1 MKRKKDILMVVLI
14 ILILAVTGIT
24 AYSFQKNKESTSDR
38 VNRIASET
46 DTKKTYGSETEDGAD
61 TSDTENASGDK
72 REICGDNILMKGC
85 AQIEMLSVDILE
97 GEELANETRYPARY
111 FINQELPDAGY
122 TNERMDWDAIYA
134 EAPELKKVREADYGV
149 YEGDEID
156 AVMNKYAD
164 VVEKHTVNIEVTN
177 RVYFVKC
184 RITNVSSTSPIET
197 LFPMDVIYKSEDTD
211 EQGYYEALRYFD
223 KPVYTEGDD
232 RKRYF
237 TIKLDAGET
246 MECTLG
252 LSVPSDIRDLPSQDY
267 GEHVKHYYGELIAS
281 GTTKYDPSLYPN
293 YVDLDALPKTE

>member
-14 ILILAVTGIT
+14 ILILAVTGIV

-38 VNRIASET
+38 VSRIASET
-46 DTKKTYGSETEDGAD
+46 DAKKADASETENGTED
-61 TSDTENASGDK
+61 DTEDK
-72 REICGDNILMKGC
+72 REGCGDNILMKGC

-97 GEELANETRYPARY
+97 GEELANETRYPAQY
-111 FINQELPDAGY
+111 FINQELPVAGY
-122 TNERMDWDAIYA
+122 TNERIDWDAIYA
-134 EAPELKKVREADYGV
+134 EAPEVEKVRMADYGV
-149 YEGDEID
+149 YDEEETL
-156 AVMNKYAD
+156 AVMDKYAD
-164 VVEKHTVNIEVTN
+164 VIEKHTVNIEVTN

-232 RKRYF
+232 RKKYF

>member
-14 ILILAVTGIT
+14 ILILAVTGIV

-38 VNRIASET
+38 VSRIASET
-46 DTKKTYGSETEDGAD
+46 DAKKADASETENGTEDG
-61 TSDTENASGDK
+61 TEDK
-72 REICGDNILMKGC
+72 REGCGDNILMKGC

-97 GEELANETRYPARY
+97 GEELANETRYPAQY
-111 FINQELPDAGY
+111 FINQELPVAGY
-122 TNERMDWDAIYA
+122 TNERIDWDAIYA
-134 EAPELKKVREADYGV
+134 EAPEVEKVRMADYGV
-149 YEGDEID
+149 FDEEETL
-156 AVMNKYAD
+156 AVMDKYAD
-164 VVEKHTVNIEVTN
+164 VIEKHTVNIEVTN

-184 RITNVSSTSPIET
+184 RITNVSSTSLIET

-232 RKRYF
+232 RKKYF

>member
-1 MKRKKDILMVVLI
+1 MERKKDILMVVLI
-14 ILILAVTGIT
+14 ILILAVTGIV

-38 VNRIASET
+38 VSRIASET
-46 DTKKTYGSETEDGAD
+46 DAKKADASETENSTEDG
-61 TSDTENASGDK
+61 TEDK
-72 REICGDNILMKGC
+72 REGCGDNILMKGC

-97 GEELANETRYPARY
+97 GEELANETRYPAQY
-111 FINQELPDAGY
+111 FGNQELPDAGH

-149 YEGDEID
+149 YDGDEID

-164 VVEKHTVNIEVTN
+164 VIEKHTVNIEVTN

-184 RITNVSSTSPIET
+184 RITNVSSTTPIET

-211 EQGYYEALRYFD
+211 EWGYHEALCYFD
-223 KPVYTEGDD
+223 KAVYTEGDD

-252 LSVPSDIRDLPSQDY
+252 LSVPTDIRDLPSQDY
-267 GEHVKHYYGELIAS
+267 GEHVKHYYGELIGS
-281 GTTKYDPSLYPN
+281 GMSKYDPSLYPN

>member
-1 MKRKKDILMVVLI
+1 MVVLI
-14 ILILAVTGIT
+14 ILILAVTGIV

-38 VNRIASET
+38 VSRIASET
-46 DTKKTYGSETEDGAD
+46 DAKKTEASETKNITED
-61 TSDTENASGDK
+61 DTEDK
-72 REICGDNILMKGC
+72 REGCGDNILMKGC

-97 GEELANETRYPARY
+97 GEELANETRYPAQY
-111 FINQELPDAGY
+111 FANQELPDAGH
-122 TNERMDWDAIYA
+122 TNERIDWDAVYA
-134 EAPELKKVREADYGV
+134 EAPEVKKVRQADISEYSA
-149 YEGDEID
+149 DEKV
-156 AVMNKYAD
+156 AVRDKYAD
-164 VVEKHTVNIEVTN
+164 VIEKHTVNIEVTN

-184 RITNVSSTSPIET
+184 RITNVSSTTPIET

-211 EQGYYEALRYFD
+211 EQGYNEALCYFD
-223 KPVYTEGDD
+223 KPVYTEGED

>member
-1 MKRKKDILMVVLI
+1 MVVLI
-14 ILILAVTGIT
+14 ILILAVTGIV

-38 VNRIASET
+38 VSRIASET
-46 DTKKTYGSETEDGAD
+46 DAKKADASETENGTED
-61 TSDTENASGDK
+61 DTEDK
-72 REICGDNILMKGC
+72 REGCGDNILMKGC

-97 GEELANETRYPARY
+97 GEELANETRYPAQY
-111 FINQELPDAGY
+111 FINQELPVAGY
-122 TNERMDWDAIYA
+122 TNERIDWDAIYA
-134 EAPELKKVREADYGV
+134 EAPEVEKVRMADYGV
-149 YEGDEID
+149 YDEEETL
-156 AVMNKYAD
+156 AVMDKYAD
-164 VVEKHTVNIEVTN
+164 VIEKHTVNIEVTN

-232 RKRYF
+232 RKKYF

>member
-14 ILILAVTGIT
+14 ILILAVTGIV

-38 VNRIASET
+38 VSRIASET
-46 DTKKTYGSETEDGAD
+46 DAKKADASETENSTEDG
-61 TSDTENASGDK
+61 TEDK
-72 REICGDNILMKGC
+72 KEGCGDNILMKGC
-85 AQIEMLSVDILE
+85 AQIEMLSVDIFE
-97 GEELANETRYPARY
+97 GEELANETKYPAQY
-111 FINQELPDAGY
+111 FINQELPDAGH
-122 TNERMDWDAIYA
+122 TNERIDWDAVYA
-134 EAPELKKVREADYGV
+134 EAPEVKKVRQADISEYSA
-149 YEGDEID
+149 DEKV
-156 AVMNKYAD
+156 AVRDKYAD
-164 VVEKHTVNIEVTN
+164 VIEKHTAYIEVTN

-211 EQGYYEALRYFD
+211 EWGYHEALCYFD
-223 KPVYTEGDD
+223 KPVYTEGED

-252 LSVPSDIRDLPSQDY
+252 LSVPTDIRDLPSQDY

>member
-14 ILILAVTGIT
+14 ILILAVTGIV

-38 VNRIASET
+38 VSRIASET
-46 DTKKTYGSETEDGAD
+46 DAKKADASETENSTEDG
-61 TSDTENASGDK
+61 TEDK
-72 REICGDNILMKGC
+72 REGCGDNILMKGC

-97 GEELANETRYPARY
+97 GEELANETRYPAQY
-111 FINQELPDAGY
+111 FGNQELPDAGH

-149 YEGDEID
+149 YDGDEID

-164 VVEKHTVNIEVTN
+164 VIEKHTVNIEVTN

-184 RITNVSSTSPIET
+184 RITNVSSTTPIET

-211 EQGYYEALRYFD
+211 EWGYHEALCYFD
-223 KPVYTEGDD
+223 KAVYTEGED

-252 LSVPSDIRDLPSQDY
+252 LSVPTDIRDLPSQDY
-267 GEHVKHYYGELIAS
+267 GEHVKHYYGELIGS
-281 GTTKYDPSLYPN
+281 GMSKYDPSLYPN

>member
-1 MKRKKDILMVVLI
+1 
-14 ILILAVTGIT
+14 
-24 AYSFQKNKESTSDR
+24 
-38 VNRIASET
+38 
-46 DTKKTYGSETEDGAD
+46 
-61 TSDTENASGDK
+61 
-72 REICGDNILMKGC
+72 
-85 AQIEMLSVDILE
+85 
-97 GEELANETRYPARY
+97 
-111 FINQELPDAGY
+111 
-122 TNERMDWDAIYA
+122 MDWDAIYA

-184 RITNVSSTSPIET
+184 RITNVSSTTPIET

-211 EQGYYEALRYFD
+211 EQGYNEALCYFD
-223 KPVYTEGDD
+223 KSVYTEGED

-252 LSVPSDIRDLPSQDY
+252 LAVPSDIRDLPSQDY

-281 GTTKYDPSLYPN
+281 GTIKYDPSLYPN

>member
-14 ILILAVTGIT
+14 ILILAVTGIV

-38 VNRIASET
+38 VSRIASET
-46 DTKKTYGSETEDGAD
+46 DAKKADASETENGTEDG
-61 TSDTENASGDK
+61 TEDK
-72 REICGDNILMKGC
+72 REGCGDNILMKGC

-97 GEELANETRYPARY
+97 GEELANETRYPAQY
-111 FINQELPDAGY
+111 FINQELPVAGY
-122 TNERMDWDAIYA
+122 TNERIDWDAIYA
-134 EAPELKKVREADYGV
+134 EAPEVEKVRMADYGV
-149 YEGDEID
+149 YDEEETL
-156 AVMNKYAD
+156 AVMDKYAD
-164 VVEKHTVNIEVTN
+164 VIEKHTVNIEVTN

>member
-14 ILILAVTGIT
+14 ILILAVTGIV

-38 VNRIASET
+38 VSRIASET
-46 DTKKTYGSETEDGAD
+46 DAKKTEASETKNITED
-61 TSDTENASGDK
+61 DTEDK
-72 REICGDNILMKGC
+72 REGCGDNILMKGC

-97 GEELANETRYPARY
+97 GEELANETRYPAQY
-111 FINQELPDAGY
+111 FANQELPDAGH
-122 TNERMDWDAIYA
+122 TNERIDWDAVYA
-134 EAPELKKVREADYGV
+134 EAPEVKKVRQADISEYSA
-149 YEGDEID
+149 DEKV
-156 AVMNKYAD
+156 AVRDKYAD
-164 VVEKHTVNIEVTN
+164 VIEKHTAYIEVTN

-184 RITNVSSTSPIET
+184 RITNVSSTTPIET

-211 EQGYYEALRYFD
+211 EQVYNEALCYFD
-223 KPVYTEGDD
+223 KSVYTEGED

>member
-14 ILILAVTGIT
+14 ILILAVTGIV

-38 VNRIASET
+38 VSRIASET
-46 DTKKTYGSETEDGAD
+46 DAKKADASETENGTEDG
-61 TSDTENASGDK
+61 TEDK
-72 REICGDNILMKGC
+72 REGCGDNILMKGC

-97 GEELANETRYPARY
+97 GEELANETRYPAQY
-111 FINQELPDAGY
+111 FGNQELPDAGH

-149 YEGDEID
+149 YDGDEID

-164 VVEKHTVNIEVTN
+164 VIEKHTVNIEVTN

-211 EQGYYEALRYFD
+211 EWGYHEALCYFD
-223 KPVYTEGDD
+223 KAVYTEGED

-252 LSVPSDIRDLPSQDY
+252 LSVPTDIRDLPSQDY
-267 GEHVKHYYGELIAS
+267 GEHVKHYYGELIGS
-281 GTTKYDPSLYPN
+281 GMSKYDPSLYPN

>member
-14 ILILAVTGIT
+14 ILILAVTGIV

-38 VNRIASET
+38 VSRIASET
-46 DTKKTYGSETEDGAD
+46 DAKKADASETENGTEDG
-61 TSDTENASGDK
+61 TEDK
-72 REICGDNILMKGC
+72 REGCGDNILMKGC

-97 GEELANETRYPARY
+97 GEELANETRYPAQY
-111 FINQELPDAGY
+111 FINQELPVAGY
-122 TNERMDWDAIYA
+122 TNERIDWDAIYA
-134 EAPELKKVREADYGV
+134 EAPEVEKVRMADYGV
-149 YEGDEID
+149 YDEEETL
-156 AVMNKYAD
+156 AVMDKYAD
-164 VVEKHTVNIEVTN
+164 VIEKHTVNIEVTN

-197 LFPMDVIYKSEDTD
+197 MFPMDVIYKSEDTD

-232 RKRYF
+232 RKKYF

>member
-14 ILILAVTGIT
+14 ILILAVTGIV

-38 VNRIASET
+38 VSRIASET
-46 DTKKTYGSETEDGAD
+46 DAKKADASETENSTEDG
-61 TSDTENASGDK
+61 TEDK
-72 REICGDNILMKGC
+72 REGCGDNILMKGC

-97 GEELANETRYPARY
+97 GEELANETRYPAQY
-111 FINQELPDAGY
+111 FGNQELPDAGH

-149 YEGDEID
+149 YDGDEID

-164 VVEKHTVNIEVTN
+164 VIEKHTVNIEVTN

-211 EQGYYEALRYFD
+211 EWGYHEALCYFD
-223 KPVYTEGDD
+223 KAVYTEGDD

-267 GEHVKHYYGELIAS
+267 GEHVKHYYGELIGS
-281 GTTKYDPSLYPN
+281 GMSKYDPSLYPN

>member
-14 ILILAVTGIT
+14 ILILAVTGIV

-38 VNRIASET
+38 VSRIASET
-46 DTKKTYGSETEDGAD
+46 DAKKADASETENGTEDG
-61 TSDTENASGDK
+61 TEDK
-72 REICGDNILMKGC
+72 REGCGDNILMKGC

-97 GEELANETRYPARY
+97 GEELANETRYPAQY
-111 FINQELPDAGY
+111 FGNQELPDAGH

-149 YEGDEID
+149 YDGDEID

-164 VVEKHTVNIEVTN
+164 VIEKHTVNIEVTN

-184 RITNVSSTSPIET
+184 RITNVSSTTPIET

-211 EQGYYEALRYFD
+211 EWGYHEALCYFD
-223 KPVYTEGDD
+223 KAVYTEGDD

-252 LSVPSDIRDLPSQDY
+252 LSVPTDIRDLPSQDY
-267 GEHVKHYYGELIAS
+267 GEHVKHYYGELIGS
-281 GTTKYDPSLYPN
+281 GMSKYDPSLYPN

>member
-14 ILILAVTGIT
+14 ILILAVTGIV

-38 VNRIASET
+38 VSRIASET
-46 DTKKTYGSETEDGAD
+46 DAKKADASETENSTEDG
-61 TSDTENASGDK
+61 TEDK
-72 REICGDNILMKGC
+72 REGCGDNILMKGC

-97 GEELANETRYPARY
+97 GEELANETRYPAQY
-111 FINQELPDAGY
+111 FGNQELPDAGH

-149 YEGDEID
+149 YDGDEID

-164 VVEKHTVNIEVTN
+164 VIEKHTVNIEVTN

-184 RITNVSSTSPIET
+184 RITNVSSTTPIET

-211 EQGYYEALRYFD
+211 EWGYHEALCYFD
-223 KPVYTEGDD
+223 KAVYTEGDD

-252 LSVPSDIRDLPSQDY
+252 LSVPTDIRDLPSQDY
-267 GEHVKHYYGELIAS
+267 GEHVKHYYGELIGS
-281 GTTKYDPSLYPN
+281 GMSKYDPSLYPN

>member
-14 ILILAVTGIT
+14 ILILAVTGIV

-38 VNRIASET
+38 VSRIASET
-46 DTKKTYGSETEDGAD
+46 DAKKADASETENGTEDG
-61 TSDTENASGDK
+61 TEDK
-72 REICGDNILMKGC
+72 REGCGDNILMKGC

-97 GEELANETRYPARY
+97 GEELANETRYPAQY
-111 FINQELPDAGY
+111 FINQELPVAGY

-134 EAPELKKVREADYGV
+134 EAPEVEKVRMADYGV
-149 YEGDEID
+149 YDEEETL
-156 AVMNKYAD
+156 AVMDKYAD
-164 VVEKHTVNIEVTN
+164 VIEKHTVNIEVTN

-232 RKRYF
+232 RKKYF

>member
-1 MKRKKDILMVVLI
+1 MVVLI
-14 ILILAVTGIT
+14 ILILAVTGIV

-38 VNRIASET
+38 VSRIASET
-46 DTKKTYGSETEDGAD
+46 DAKKADASETENSTEDG
-61 TSDTENASGDK
+61 TEDK
-72 REICGDNILMKGC
+72 REGCGDNILMKGC

-97 GEELANETRYPARY
+97 GEELANETRYPAQY
-111 FINQELPDAGY
+111 FGNQELPDAGH

-149 YEGDEID
+149 YDGDEID

-164 VVEKHTVNIEVTN
+164 VIEKHTVNIEVTN

-184 RITNVSSTSPIET
+184 RITNVSSTTPIET

-211 EQGYYEALRYFD
+211 EWGYHEALCYFD
-223 KPVYTEGDD
+223 KAVYTEGDD

-252 LSVPSDIRDLPSQDY
+252 LSVPTDIRDLPSQDY
-267 GEHVKHYYGELIAS
+267 GEHVKHYYGELIGS
-281 GTTKYDPSLYPN
+281 GMSKYDPSLYPN

>member
-14 ILILAVTGIT
+14 ILILAVTGIV

-38 VNRIASET
+38 VSRIASET
-46 DTKKTYGSETEDGAD
+46 DAKKADASETENSTEDG
-61 TSDTENASGDK
+61 TEDK
-72 REICGDNILMKGC
+72 REGCGDNILMKGC

-97 GEELANETRYPARY
+97 GEELANETKYPAQY
-111 FINQELPDAGY
+111 FANQELPDAGH
-122 TNERMDWDAIYA
+122 TNECKDWDAIYA
-134 EAPELKKVREADYGV
+134 EAPEVEEVLMADYGV
-149 YEGDEID
+149 YDTEEIL

-164 VVEKHTVNIEVTN
+164 VIEKHTVNIEVTN

-184 RITNVSSTSPIET
+184 RITNVSSTTPIET

-211 EQGYYEALRYFD
+211 EWGYHEALCYFD
-223 KPVYTEGDD
+223 KPVYTEGED

-252 LSVPSDIRDLPSQDY
+252 LSVPTDIRDLPSQDY
-267 GEHVKHYYGELIAS
+267 GEHVQNYYGELIGS
-281 GTTKYDPSLYPN
+281 GMSKYDPSLYPN

>member
-14 ILILAVTGIT
+14 ILILAVTGIV

-38 VNRIASET
+38 VSRIASET
-46 DTKKTYGSETEDGAD
+46 DAKKADASETENGTED
-61 TSDTENASGDK
+61 DTEDK
-72 REICGDNILMKGC
+72 REGCGDNILMKGC

-97 GEELANETRYPARY
+97 GEELANETKYPVQY
-111 FINQELPDAGY
+111 FSHQRQPVAEY
-122 TNERMDWDAIYA
+122 TNELKDWNAIYA
-134 EAPELKKVREADYGV
+134 EAPELEKILRAEYGV
-149 YEGDEID
+149 YTADEKL
-156 AVMNKYAD
+156 AAREKYAD
-164 VVEKHTVNIEVTN
+164 IEKKYTQTVNVTN
-177 RVYFVKC
+177 RIYFVKC

-211 EQGYYEALRYFD
+211 EQSYYEALRYFD
-223 KPVYTEGDD
+223 KPVYTEGED

-252 LSVPSDIRDLPSQDY
+252 LAVPSDIRDLPSQDY

-281 GTTKYDPSLYPN
+281 GTIKYDPSLYPN

>member
-1 MKRKKDILMVVLI
+1 MVVLI
-14 ILILAVTGIT
+14 ILILAVTGIV

-38 VNRIASET
+38 VSRIASET
-46 DTKKTYGSETEDGAD
+46 DAKKADASETENSTEDG
-61 TSDTENASGDK
+61 TEDK
-72 REICGDNILMKGC
+72 REGCGDNILMKGC

-97 GEELANETRYPARY
+97 GEELANETRYPAQY
-111 FINQELPDAGY
+111 FGNQELPDAGH

-149 YEGDEID
+149 YDGDEID

-164 VVEKHTVNIEVTN
+164 VIEKHTVNIEVTN

-184 RITNVSSTSPIET
+184 RITNVSSTTPIET

-211 EQGYYEALRYFD
+211 EWGYHEALCYFD
-223 KPVYTEGDD
+223 KAVYTEGDD

-267 GEHVKHYYGELIAS
+267 GEHVKHYYGELIGS
-281 GTTKYDPSLYPN
+281 GMSKYDPSLYPN

>member
-1 MKRKKDILMVVLI
+1 
-14 ILILAVTGIT
+14 
-24 AYSFQKNKESTSDR
+24 
-38 VNRIASET
+38 
-46 DTKKTYGSETEDGAD
+46 
-61 TSDTENASGDK
+61 
-72 REICGDNILMKGC
+72 
-85 AQIEMLSVDILE
+85 MLSVDILE
-97 GEELANETRYPARY
+97 GEELANETRYPAQY
-111 FINQELPDAGY
+111 FINQELPVAGY
-122 TNERMDWDAIYA
+122 TNERIDWDAIYA
-134 EAPELKKVREADYGV
+134 EAPEVEKVRMADYGV
-149 YEGDEID
+149 YDEEETL
-156 AVMNKYAD
+156 AVMDKYAD
-164 VVEKHTVNIEVTN
+164 VIEKHTVNIEVTN

-232 RKRYF
+232 RKKYF

>member
-14 ILILAVTGIT
+14 ILILAVTGIV

-46 DTKKTYGSETEDGAD
+46 DAKKAEASEKKNITEDG
-61 TSDTENASGDK
+61 TEDK
-72 REICGDNILMKGC
+72 REVCGDNILMKGC

-97 GEELANETRYPARY
+97 GEELANETRYPAQY
-111 FINQELPDAGY
+111 FINQELPVAGY
-122 TNERMDWDAIYA
+122 TNETIDWDAIYA
-134 EAPELKKVREADYGV
+134 EAPEVKKVRQADISEYSA
-149 YEGDEID
+149 DEKV
-156 AVMNKYAD
+156 AVRDKYAD
-164 VVEKHTVNIEVTN
+164 VIEKHTVNIEVTN
-177 RVYFVKC
+177 RIYFVKC
-184 RITNVSSTSPIET
+184 RITNVSSTTPIET

-211 EQGYYEALRYFD
+211 EWGYHEALCYFD
-223 KPVYTEGDD
+223 KPVYTEGED

-252 LSVPSDIRDLPSQDY
+252 LSVPTDIRDLPSQDY
-267 GEHVKHYYGELIAS
+267 GEHVKHYYGELIGS
-281 GTTKYDPSLYPN
+281 GMSKYDPSLYPN

>member
-14 ILILAVTGIT
+14 ILILAVTGIV

-38 VNRIASET
+38 VSRIASET
-46 DTKKTYGSETEDGAD
+46 DAKKADASETENSTEDG
-61 TSDTENASGDK
+61 TEDK
-72 REICGDNILMKGC
+72 KEGCGDNILMKGC

-97 GEELANETRYPARY
+97 GEDLANETRYPAQY
-111 FINQELPDAGY
+111 FINQELPVAGY
-122 TNERMDWDAIYA
+122 TNETIDWDAIYA
-134 EAPELKKVREADYGV
+134 EAPEVEEVLMADYGV
-149 YEGDEID
+149 YDEEETL
-156 AVMNKYAD
+156 AVMDKYAD
-164 VVEKHTVNIEVTN
+164 VIEKHTVNIEVIN
-177 RVYFVKC
+177 KIYFVKC

-223 KPVYTEGDD
+223 KSVYTEGED

-252 LSVPSDIRDLPSQDY
+252 LAVPSDIRDLPSQDY

-281 GTTKYDPSLYPN
+281 GTIKYDPSLYPN

>member
-14 ILILAVTGIT
+14 ILILAVTGIV

-38 VNRIASET
+38 VSRIASET
-46 DTKKTYGSETEDGAD
+46 DAKKADASETENSTEDG
-61 TSDTENASGDK
+61 TEDK
-72 REICGDNILMKGC
+72 REGCGDNILMKGC

-97 GEELANETRYPARY
+97 GEELANETRYPAQY
-111 FINQELPDAGY
+111 FGNQELSDAGH

-149 YEGDEID
+149 YDGDEID

-164 VVEKHTVNIEVTN
+164 VIEKHTVNIEVTN

-184 RITNVSSTSPIET
+184 RITNVSSTTPIET

-211 EQGYYEALRYFD
+211 EWGYHEALCYFD
-223 KPVYTEGDD
+223 KAVYTEGDD

-252 LSVPSDIRDLPSQDY
+252 LSVPTDIRDLPSQDY
-267 GEHVKHYYGELIAS
+267 GEHVKHYYGELIGS
-281 GTTKYDPSLYPN
+281 GMSKYDPSLYPN

>member
-14 ILILAVTGIT
+14 ILILAVTGIV

-38 VNRIASET
+38 VSRIASET
-46 DTKKTYGSETEDGAD
+46 DAKKADASETENGTEDG
-61 TSDTENASGDK
+61 TEDK
-72 REICGDNILMKGC
+72 REGCGDNILMKGC

-97 GEELANETRYPARY
+97 GEELANETRYPAQY
-111 FINQELPDAGY
+111 FINQELPVAGY
-122 TNERMDWDAIYA
+122 TNERIDWDAIYA
-134 EAPELKKVREADYGV
+134 EAPEVEKVRMADYGV
-149 YEGDEID
+149 YDEEETL
-156 AVMNKYAD
+156 AVMDKYAD
-164 VVEKHTVNIEVTN
+164 VIEKHTVNIEVTN

-211 EQGYYEALRYFD
+211 EQGYNEALCYFD
-223 KPVYTEGDD
+223 KSVYTEGED

-252 LSVPSDIRDLPSQDY
+252 LSVPTDIRDLPSQDY

>member
-14 ILILAVTGIT
+14 ILILAVTGIV

-38 VNRIASET
+38 VSRIASET
-46 DTKKTYGSETEDGAD
+46 DAKKADASETENGTEDG
-61 TSDTENASGDK
+61 TEDK
-72 REICGDNILMKGC
+72 REGCGDNILMKGC

-97 GEELANETRYPARY
+97 GEELANETRYPAQY
-111 FINQELPDAGY
+111 FGNQELPDAGH

-149 YEGDEID
+149 YDGDEID

-164 VVEKHTVNIEVTN
+164 VIEKHTVNIEVTN

-211 EQGYYEALRYFD
+211 EWEYHEALCYFD
-223 KPVYTEGDD
+223 KAVYTEGED

-252 LSVPSDIRDLPSQDY
+252 LSVPTDIRDLPSQDY
-267 GEHVKHYYGELIAS
+267 GEHVKHYYGELIGS
-281 GTTKYDPSLYPN
+281 GMSKYDPSLYPN

>member
-14 ILILAVTGIT
+14 ILILAVTGIV

-38 VNRIASET
+38 VSRIASET
-46 DTKKTYGSETEDGAD
+46 DAKKADASETENGTEDG
-61 TSDTENASGDK
+61 TEDK
-72 REICGDNILMKGC
+72 REGCGDNILMKGC

-97 GEELANETRYPARY
+97 GEELANETRYPAQY
-111 FINQELPDAGY
+111 FINQELPVAGH
-122 TNERMDWDAIYA
+122 TNERIDWDAIYA
-134 EAPELKKVREADYGV
+134 EAPEVEKVRMADYGV
-149 YEGDEID
+149 YDEEETL
-156 AVMNKYAD
+156 AVMDKYAD
-164 VVEKHTVNIEVTN
+164 VIEKHTVNIEVTN

>member
-1 MKRKKDILMVVLI
+1 
-14 ILILAVTGIT
+14 
-24 AYSFQKNKESTSDR
+24 
-38 VNRIASET
+38 
-46 DTKKTYGSETEDGAD
+46 
-61 TSDTENASGDK
+61 
-72 REICGDNILMKGC
+72 
-85 AQIEMLSVDILE
+85 MLSVDILE
-97 GEELANETRYPARY
+97 GEELANETRYPAQY
-111 FINQELPDAGY
+111 FGNQELPDAGH

-149 YEGDEID
+149 YDGDEID

-164 VVEKHTVNIEVTN
+164 VIEKHTVNIEVTN

-184 RITNVSSTSPIET
+184 RITNVSSTTPIET

-211 EQGYYEALRYFD
+211 EWGYHEALCYFD
-223 KPVYTEGDD
+223 KAVYTEGDD

-252 LSVPSDIRDLPSQDY
+252 LSVPTDIRDLPSQDY
-267 GEHVKHYYGELIAS
+267 GEHVKHYYGELIGS
-281 GTTKYDPSLYPN
+281 GMSKYDPSLYPN

>member
-14 ILILAVTGIT
+14 ILILAVTGIV

-38 VNRIASET
+38 VSRIASET
-46 DTKKTYGSETEDGAD
+46 DAKKADASETENGTEDG
-61 TSDTENASGDK
+61 TEDK
-72 REICGDNILMKGC
+72 REGCGDNILMKGC

-97 GEELANETRYPARY
+97 GEELANETRYPAQY
-111 FINQELPDAGY
+111 FINQELPVAGY
-122 TNERMDWDAIYA
+122 TNERIDWDAIYA
-134 EAPELKKVREADYGV
+134 EAPEVEKVRMADYGV
-149 YEGDEID
+149 YDEEETL
-156 AVMNKYAD
+156 AVMDKYAD
-164 VVEKHTVNIEVTN
+164 VIEKHTVNIEVTN

-184 RITNVSSTSPIET
+184 RITNVSSTSLIET

-232 RKRYF
+232 RKKYF

>member
-1 MKRKKDILMVVLI
+1 
-14 ILILAVTGIT
+14 
-24 AYSFQKNKESTSDR
+24 
-38 VNRIASET
+38 
-46 DTKKTYGSETEDGAD
+46 
-61 TSDTENASGDK
+61 
-72 REICGDNILMKGC
+72 
-85 AQIEMLSVDILE
+85 MLSVDILE

-149 YEGDEID
+149 YDGDEID

-164 VVEKHTVNIEVTN
+164 VIEKHTVNIEVTN

-184 RITNVSSTSPIET
+184 RITNVSSTTPIET

-211 EQGYYEALRYFD
+211 EQGYNEALCYFD
-223 KPVYTEGDD
+223 KSVYTEGED

-252 LSVPSDIRDLPSQDY
+252 LSVPTDIRDLPSQDY

>member
-14 ILILAVTGIT
+14 ILILAVTGIV

-38 VNRIASET
+38 VSRIASET
-46 DTKKTYGSETEDGAD
+46 DAKKADASETENSTEDG
-61 TSDTENASGDK
+61 TEDK
-72 REICGDNILMKGC
+72 REGCGDNILMKGC

-97 GEELANETRYPARY
+97 GEELANETRYPAQY
-111 FINQELPDAGY
+111 FGNQELPDAGH

-149 YEGDEID
+149 YDGDEID

-164 VVEKHTVNIEVTN
+164 VIEKHTVNIEVTN

-184 RITNVSSTSPIET
+184 RITNVSSTTPIET

-211 EQGYYEALRYFD
+211 EWGYHEALCYFD
-223 KPVYTEGDD
+223 KAVYTEGDD

-252 LSVPSDIRDLPSQDY
+252 LSVPTDIRDLPSQDY

>member
-14 ILILAVTGIT
+14 ILILAVTGIV

-38 VNRIASET
+38 VSRIASET
-46 DTKKTYGSETEDGAD
+46 DAKKADASETENSTEDG
-61 TSDTENASGDK
+61 TEDK
-72 REICGDNILMKGC
+72 REGCGDNILMKGC

-97 GEELANETRYPARY
+97 GEELANETRYPAQY
-111 FINQELPDAGY
+111 FGNQELPDAGH

-149 YEGDEID
+149 YDGDEID

-164 VVEKHTVNIEVTN
+164 VIEKHTVNIEVTN

-184 RITNVSSTSPIET
+184 RITNVSSTTPIET

-211 EQGYYEALRYFD
+211 EWGYHEALCYFD
-223 KPVYTEGDD
+223 KPVYTEGED

-252 LSVPSDIRDLPSQDY
+252 LSVPTDIRDLPSQDY
-267 GEHVKHYYGELIAS
+267 GEHVKHYYGELIGS
-281 GTTKYDPSLYPN
+281 GMSKYDPSLYPN

>member
-14 ILILAVTGIT
+14 ILILAVTGIV

-38 VNRIASET
+38 VSRIASET
-46 DTKKTYGSETEDGAD
+46 DAKKADASETENGTEDG
-61 TSDTENASGDK
+61 TEDK

-97 GEELANETRYPARY
+97 GEELANETRYPAQY

-149 YEGDEID
+149 YDGDEID

-164 VVEKHTVNIEVTN
+164 VIEKYTVNIEVTN
-177 RVYFVKC
+177 RIYFVKC
-184 RITNVSSTSPIET
+184 RITNISSTTPIET

-211 EQGYYEALRYFD
+211 EWGYHEALCYFD
-223 KPVYTEGDD
+223 KPVYTEGED

-252 LSVPSDIRDLPSQDY
+252 LSVPTDIRDLPSQDY
-267 GEHVKHYYGELIAS
+267 GEHVKHYYGELIGS
-281 GTTKYDPSLYPN
+281 GMSKYDPSLYPN

>member
-14 ILILAVTGIT
+14 ILILAVTGIV

-38 VNRIASET
+38 VSRIASET
-46 DTKKTYGSETEDGAD
+46 DAKKADASETENSTEDG
-61 TSDTENASGDK
+61 TEDK
-72 REICGDNILMKGC
+72 REGCGDNILMKGC

-97 GEELANETRYPARY
+97 GEEQANETRYPAQY
-111 FINQELPDAGY
+111 FGNQELPDAGH

-149 YEGDEID
+149 YDGDEID

-164 VVEKHTVNIEVTN
+164 VIEKHTVNIEVTN

-184 RITNVSSTSPIET
+184 RITNVSSTTPIET

-211 EQGYYEALRYFD
+211 EWGYHEALCYFD
-223 KPVYTEGDD
+223 KPVYTEGED

-252 LSVPSDIRDLPSQDY
+252 LSVPTDIRDLPSQDY
-267 GEHVKHYYGELIAS
+267 GEHVKHYYGELIGS
-281 GTTKYDPSLYPN
+281 GMSKYDPSLYPN

>member
-14 ILILAVTGIT
+14 ILILAVTGIV

-38 VNRIASET
+38 VSRIASET
-46 DTKKTYGSETEDGAD
+46 DAKKADASETENSTEDG
-61 TSDTENASGDK
+61 TEDK
-72 REICGDNILMKGC
+72 REGCGDNILMKGC

-97 GEELANETRYPARY
+97 GEELANETRYPAQY
-111 FINQELPDAGY
+111 FGNQELPDAGH

-149 YEGDEID
+149 YDGDEID

-164 VVEKHTVNIEVTN
+164 VIEKHTVNIEVTN

-184 RITNVSSTSPIET
+184 RITNVSSTTPIET

-211 EQGYYEALRYFD
+211 EWGYHEALCYFD
-223 KPVYTEGDD
+223 KAVYTEGDD

-267 GEHVKHYYGELIAS
+267 GEHVKHYYGELIGS
-281 GTTKYDPSLYPN
+281 GMSKYDPSLYPN